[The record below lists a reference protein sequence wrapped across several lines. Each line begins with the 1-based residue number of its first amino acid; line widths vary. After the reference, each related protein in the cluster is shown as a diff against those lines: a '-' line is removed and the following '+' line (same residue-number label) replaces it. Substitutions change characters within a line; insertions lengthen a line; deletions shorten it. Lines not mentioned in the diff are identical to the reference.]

1 MIWIFEQEMPKT
13 YVYIHLE
20 EGPVPAGLLE
30 ASGAGREATA
40 RFRYGRRYL
49 RREDRLA
56 LDPVQLPLHG
66 ADIDR
71 DYPTPEGFVL
81 FNGIRDAAP
90 DAWGRHVMDR
100 AAGARALTDFD
111 YLIATGDSRVG
122 ALAFGPDLS
131 GPQRIVPW
139 PAGEP
144 DGENLD
150 LTGMLEAVRE
160 LDTAEDLPLQHRRF
174 LAPGSSLGGAR
185 PKATTTYD
193 GKQWIAK
200 FSRVVDRTPIC
211 RIEYATMK
219 LAAHVGL
226 NVPPVRIETIV
237 GQDVYLIERFD
248 RFTEGRKER
257 RRPFISGLTIT
268 GAHESE
274 SSQQSYRRLSEQL
287 RLFGADHKK
296 DSQELWRRMAFNILC
311 SNTDDH
317 LRNHGFLWDGKG
329 WRLSPAYD
337 VLPYP
342 QVSLDRNL
350 AIGVGRDGRRASMR
364 NALSDS
370 AGFGLSREE
379 ALSMALAIQ
388 QAVKTS
394 WEKVFRKN
402 GLATADIDRLRNC
415 FIACDEVIQDDGAD
429 GA

>member
-1 MIWIFEQEMPKT
+1 MPQT

-30 ASGAGREATA
+30 TSGTGREATA
-40 RFRYGRRYL
+40 RFRYGRLYL
-49 RREDRLA
+49 RRKDRLA
-56 LDPVQLPLHG
+56 LDPVQLPLHE

-71 DYPTPEGFVL
+71 DYTTPEGFVL

-90 DAWGRHVMDR
+90 DGWGRHVMDR

-111 YLIATGDSRVG
+111 YLIATGDARVG

-139 PAGEP
+139 PADEL
-144 DGENLD
+144 DGEDLD

-160 LDTAEDLPLQHRRF
+160 LDTAEDLPRQHRRF

-200 FSRVVDRTPIC
+200 FSRAVDRTPVC
-211 RIEYATMK
+211 RMEYATMK

-226 NVPPVRIETIV
+226 TVPPVRIEKIL

-248 RFTEGRKER
+248 RFAEGEKER
-257 RRPFISGLTIT
+257 RRPFISGLTMT

-274 SSQQSYRRLSEQL
+274 SSQQSYRRLAEQL
-287 RLFGADHKK
+287 RLFGSDHKK
-296 DSQELWRRMAFNILC
+296 DSRELWRRMAFNILC
-311 SNTDDH
+311 NNTDNH

-329 WRLSPAYD
+329 WRLSPGYD
-337 VLPYP
+337 ILPYP
-342 QVSLDRNL
+342 QVSLDRDL
-350 AIGVGRDGRRASMR
+350 AIGLGRDGRRATMK

-370 AGFGLSREE
+370 AGFGLSRSE
-379 ALSMALAIQ
+379 AISMAMAIQ
-388 QAVKTS
+388 QTVKTS
-394 WEKVFRKN
+394 WEKVFREN
-402 GLATADIDRLRNC
+402 GLATADIERLRNC
-415 FIACDEVIQDDGAD
+415 FIACDEVIREDGGDEA
-429 GA
+429 